1 MLLTRWGD
9 LPCGVSCESIHRR
22 LSAHLKFVRFFKL
35 EGMFPKMLCLL
46 TLCLTAPV
54 LPLWPQ
60 EGTGGATGQAT
71 PIVERIDFDGNRR
84 IRSEALRTRIFTRPG
99 DPYSEAA
106 LRRDFRALWNTQFFD
121 DIRLE
126 VEDSPNRPG
135 AKIVVFHLVERP
147 IIRRIEYKGNKSV
160 SQSDILDRFKDRKV
174 GLSVESQFD
183 PTRVKRAEVV
193 LKELLAEH
201 GHQFATVKPAFERVA
216 GTNAVT
222 LIFNMVEGPK
232 VKVGNI
238 VFKGN
243 TAFSARRIIRTMR
256 NSRPYSIPLGPL
268 GSLPVMSKTYD
279 RDKLNEDLE
288 IGVRGLYQDN
298 GYFKVLVKDAEPQ
311 TIDINRPGIPG
322 PWPLVGRK
330 HGKASNITISIE
342 EGQQYRMGTFHVRSS
357 DPEKGLSMKVDA
369 LESIFPIKK
378 GEIFSVGK
386 VRKAIENYTKLYG
399 NFGFIDFT
407 AEPETD
413 VHDDTRTIDLTMIFN
428 EEKQFFVRR
437 IEFSGNT
444 ATRDKVIRRE
454 ILLSEGDMFRNN
466 LWEISLLRL
475 NQLDYF
481 ERVKPENAELKRNV
495 QQGTIDILL
504 KLKEKG
510 KQSISLTGGVSGL
523 AGSYLGLSYQ
533 TNNFIGLGETLTLS
547 GQFGTI
553 QRSALFG
560 FSEPYLFDRPISSG
574 FTIFDSQFRYN
585 QQQQLSVLR
594 NQQLSLN
601 PATEQNYNQNSK
613 GATIFASYPLRKFS
627 FARVGVTYGFTDT
640 NITGATNAAQVL
652 FQTLQFSG
660 LSGPSALNGIHSSK
674 ITPTFTFNTVDNP
687 INPTHGKSY
696 FYSLG
701 VEGLG
706 GNTRS
711 ITQIFEGK
719 YFRPVNKHRNVLG
732 FRLQASFATGYGGK
746 EVAPYGRFLTGGE
759 QTIRGFYDFSISP
772 VVFVPVLTSS
782 NVTYSVPN
790 QLGSGGVPVRNTLNV
805 PVLTY
810 TIVYPGGDTSVI
822 GNVEYRIPLAGPVS
836 MTLFLDAGINGV
848 LLPNQLKLN
857 SVALAQLQ
865 TTFPNTT
872 IPATLQL
879 APGSN
884 FAPRTS
890 TGVEFVV
897 HLPIVQAPFRLYWA
911 YNPTVYSQVV
921 TAPNSAFNVNNT
933 VQSSLPPGVYAQQIV
948 PTLDYLLKNPQQINF
963 HERRSTFRF
972 TVSRTF

>member
-1 MLLTRWGD
+1 
-9 LPCGVSCESIHRR
+9 
-22 LSAHLKFVRFFKL
+22 
-35 EGMFPKMLCLL
+35 MLCLL
-46 TLCLTAPV
+46 TLCLAVPA
-54 LPLWPQ
+54 LPLRSQ
-60 EGTGGATGQAT
+60 EGAGGGAAPGT
-71 PIVERIDFDGNRR
+71 PIVERIDFEGNRR
-84 IRSEALRTRIFTRPG
+84 IRSETLRARIFERPG
-99 DPYSEAA
+99 DPFSEEAV
-106 LRRDFRALWNTQFFD
+106 RRDFRALWNTQYFD
-121 DIRLE
+121 DIRAE
-126 VEDSPNRPG
+126 VEDSPNRPN

-183 PTRVKRAEVV
+183 PTRVKKAEVV

-201 GHQFATVKPAFERVA
+201 GRQFATVKATFERVA
-216 GTNAVT
+216 GTSAVSLT
-222 LIFNMVEGPK
+222 FVIDEGPK
-232 VKVGNI
+232 VKIGKI
-238 VFKGN
+238 IFKGN

-256 NSRPYSIPLGPL
+256 NSRPYAIPLGPL
-268 GSLPVMSKTYD
+268 GSIPVLSKTYD
-279 RDKLNEDLE
+279 RDKMNEDLE

-298 GYFKVLVKDAEPQ
+298 GYFKVLVKDAEPV
-311 TIDINRPGIPG
+311 TVDIDRPGIPG
-322 PWPLVGRK
+322 PWPLVGSK
-330 HGKASNITISIE
+330 HGKENNITISIE
-342 EGQQYRMGTFHVRSS
+342 EGEQYRMGTFHVRNS

-386 VRKAIENYTKLYG
+386 VRKAIETYTKLYG

-413 VHDDTRTIDLTMIFN
+413 VHDDTKTVDLTMIFN
-428 EEKQFFVRR
+428 EEKQYSVRR

-454 ILLSEGDMFRNN
+454 LLLSEGDLFRNN
-466 LWEISLLRL
+466 LWEVSLLRL

-481 ERVKPENAELKRNV
+481 EPVKPENAELKRNV
-495 QQGTIDILL
+495 KQGTIDILL

-523 AGSYLGLSYQ
+523 SGSYVGLSYQ
-533 TNNFIGLGETLTLS
+533 TNNFIGLGETLTFS
-547 GQFGTI
+547 VQYGTI
-553 QRSALFG
+553 QRNAVFG
-560 FSEPYLFDRPISSG
+560 FTEPYLFDRPIATG
-574 FTIFDSQFRYN
+574 FTISDSQFRYN
-585 QQQQLSVLR
+585 QQQQLSVLE

-601 PATEQNYNQNSK
+601 PTTEQDYNQNSK
-613 GATIFASYPLRKFS
+613 GITVFASYPMRKFS
-627 FARVGVTYGFTDT
+627 FARVGLTYGYTDT

-674 ITPTFTFNTVDNP
+674 VTPTFTYNTVDNP
-687 INPTHGKSY
+687 INPTHGKS
-696 FYSLG
+696 FFASLG

-711 ITQIFEGK
+711 LTQIIEAK
-719 YFRPVNKHRNVLG
+719 YFRPINKGRNVLG
-732 FRLQASFATGYGGK
+732 FRLQTSFATGYGGK

-772 VVFVPVLTSS
+772 VVFVPVQSTRPF
-782 NVTYSVPN
+782 TFSVPN
-790 QLGSGGVPVRNTLNV
+790 QIGAGGIPVQTTVPVN
-805 PVLTY
+805 VLTY

-822 GNVEYRIPLAGPVS
+822 GNAEYRIPLVGPVS

-857 SVALAQLQ
+857 DVGLAQLQ
-865 TTFPNTT
+865 QSFPYALDQKT
-872 IPATLQL
+872 PLAVPPTLQL

-890 TGVEFVV
+890 TGIEFVV
-897 HLPIVQAPFRLYWA
+897 RLPIVQAPFRLYWA
-911 YNPTVYSQVV
+911 YNPTVYSQTI
-921 TAPNSAFNVNNT
+921 TAPVGTFSLDPAIIG
-933 VQSSLPPGVYAQQIV
+933 SLPGCKQGDTALTCNTFSQSITPTMTGLLSNRQQIFF
-948 PTLDYLLKNPQQINF
+948 N
-963 HERRSTFRF
+963 ERRSTFRF